1 MRMTAVTLGRALA
14 LFTALALAGCG
25 QDLKKENAQLKAQV
39 ATLQQ
44 ENVAL
49 KGEGTSLRADAEA
62 MKRQLAELTKE
73 KQGLEDQVKALQAT
87 IAAKPSVKP
96 PQKPKKMSMP

>member
-1 MRMTAVTLGRALA
+1 MRRTTLGTVPVLFVALIV
-14 LFTALALAGCG
+14 AGCG

-39 ATLQQ
+39 AALQK

-62 MKRQLAELTKE
+62 MKKQFTELNKE
-73 KQGLEDQVKALQAT
+73 KQGLEDRVKALEAT
-87 IAAKPSVKP
+87 IAAKPSAKP